1 METVG
6 FVGFGVM
13 GKPMAANLVKAGLGV
28 IGYDIAADS
37 VRAVPGVTTAAS
49 LRELAEKVDRVVTML
64 PDSPHVETV
73 VAGEGGLLQYL
84 RPGAIIADM
93 STISPK
99 VSQRLNRQAAELN
112 IGMLDA
118 PVSGGMKGAV
128 AGALSIMV
136 GGSREDFDAFR
147 RIFSCMGGTIE
158 LVGPSGCGQT
168 VKLCNQT
175 IVAINI
181 QAICEAFSL
190 ARAEGLDLETARK
203 VLMGGAANS
212 WMLENLAPQMIAG
225 DASAGFR
232 IALQLKDLRLAQET
246 AFHDGVAM
254 PGLALATAMYLET
267 AAHGETDNGNQAMY
281 RAYERLNN
289 RDFR

>member
-1 METVG
+1 METIG

-13 GKPMAANLVKAGLGV
+13 GKPMAANLVKAGFNVL
-28 IGYDIAADS
+28 GYDVVPDS
-37 VRAVPGVTTAAS
+37 VRAVPGVTPAAS

-64 PDSPHVETV
+64 PDSPHVEAV

-84 RPGAIIADM
+84 RPGSIIADM

-99 VSQRLNRQAAELN
+99 VSQRLNRQAAEMSV
-112 IGMLDA
+112 GMLDA
-118 PVSGGMKGAV
+118 PVSGGVKGAI
-128 AGALSIMV
+128 AGALSIMA
-136 GGSREDFDAFR
+136 GGTQADFDAFQ
-147 RIFSCMGGTIE
+147 RIFSCMGSTIV

-190 ARAEGLDLETARK
+190 ARAEGLDLETARS

-225 DASAGFR
+225 DPSAGFR
-232 IALQLKDLRLAQET
+232 ISLQLKDLRLAQET
-246 AFHDGVAM
+246 AFQDGVAM
-254 PGLALATAMYLET
+254 PGLGLATAMYLEA
-267 AAHGETDNGNQAMY
+267 AAHGEGGNGNQAMY
-281 RAYERLNN
+281 RTFERLNN
-289 RDFR
+289 REFR